1 MKRYRLL
8 AKAEID
14 GTVRDVG
21 YEFERPD
28 DWDGP
33 KTVGQMLTAEG
44 MAWAGV
50 PLYAEIVP
58 PIIAAPALIP
68 PDIAAPV
75 PSDPDDPRLKEM
87 LALVDKLGE
96 PDV

>member
-1 MKRYRLL
+1 MKKYRLL

-33 KTVGQMLTAEG
+33 KAITRIAREAWRRAVAGQLTDNE
-44 MAWAGV
+44 
-50 PLYAEIVP
+50 LYPYQAAKAAIVR
-58 PIIAAPALIP
+58 ARDEA
-68 PDIAAPV
+68 
-75 PSDPDDPRLKEM
+75 RRGK
-87 LALVDKLGE
+87 
-96 PDV
+96 

>member
-1 MKRYRLL
+1 MKKYRLL

-28 DWDGP
+28 DWAGP
-33 KTVGQMLTAEG
+33 KKTEPQLTAEG
-44 MAWAGV
+44 MAWADV
-50 PLYAEIVP
+50 PLYAEVA
-58 PIIAAPALIP
+58 PIIAEQALIP

-75 PSDPDDPRLKEM
+75 PSDPDDPRLAEM

>member
-1 MKRYRLL
+1 MKTYRLL

-33 KTVGQMLTAEG
+33 KATGQQRTAEG
-44 MAWAGV
+44 MAWADV
-50 PLYAEIVP
+50 PLYAEVA

-75 PSDPDDPRLKEM
+75 PSDADDPRLKEM

-96 PDV
+96 RDV